1 MLAFIGGTKIV
12 ISKICQNIVQK
23 NPKTGEKQAKILS
36 NILEKYFWGLI
47 KNMKQNKLLV
57 YKHFQPNSN
66 SSKTGPKAVKTT
78 KLAKT
83 FPVLSSLA

>member
-1 MLAFIGGTKIV
+1 MEQKIV

-23 NPKTGEKQAKILS
+23 NPKTGEKQAEILP
-36 NILEKYFWGLI
+36 NFLEKYLWGLI

-57 YKHFQPNSN
+57 YKHFEPNSN